1 MAEPRRLLEDAESG
15 AERALLQAG
24 MSYRSSRDTWTK
36 TMTALGL
43 AGSTTIV
50 AGTASAAASVSASSA
65 STPVAA
71 SVALTPVAK
80 MTTAKVLL
88 ALSALGAAVAVPVGY
103 QALRAG
109 GHATDGRVQVAAGTR
124 ARAPELAMASPS
136 ASVAAGMADEE
147 ALAASKMADGEASR
161 ARGPARGPVASVT
174 LTQELAALDAA
185 RSVLARGDAQ
195 AALFLLDGY
204 DRACRHGKLEV
215 EAELLRMDALA
226 KNGETREA
234 RRRAAQF
241 LKRHPDSLLAS
252 RARTYLGQP

>member
-43 AGSTTIV
+43 AGSTAIV
-50 AGTASAAASVSASSA
+50 
-65 STPVAA
+65 
-71 SVALTPVAK
+71 
-80 MTTAKVLL
+80 
-88 ALSALGAAVAVPVGY
+88 
-103 QALRAG
+103 
-109 GHATDGRVQVAAGTR
+109 AGTR

-136 ASVAAGMADEE
+136 AAAGAAGDET
-147 ALAASKMADGEASR
+147 AAASKAADDEASR
-161 ARGPARGPVASVT
+161 ARGPARTPVASVT

-204 DRACRHGKLEV
+204 DR
-215 EAELLRMDALA
+215 
-226 KNGETREA
+226 
-234 RRRAAQF
+234 
-241 LKRHPDSLLAS
+241 
-252 RARTYLGQP
+252 